1 MAIITKEQVKR
12 CIGLGTVNPKIL
24 NKFFYD
30 IKLKSYDYDY
40 LIQEEL
46 IDLTSVRNSFYEAFQ
61 RSDTI
66 LHGVVDNKLD
76 RVCVVQIDK
85 DIVHYAKRKEYKMNK
100 RYNKPW
106 SMDEIMTKR
115 DIFKFG
121 VLAFING
128 KLTNNFRIQCADD
141 KTFLY
146 FPRRDYALSIKPTD
160 YIDTVFIPE
169 AYIVTSRTLGP
180 TDKPDSF
187 SLSAY
192 VFDKL
197 NRDYVK
203 ECKGFMGYLTPNGD
217 GHPIFMTGIE
227 YDENKDKFIF
237 PNNLPN
243 QISNFTC
250 TLVGMERLSEVIEVA
265 PDLEYLEIKKQKM
278 PIPKNNLLIMVRDT
292 NGYSY
297 HVNTG
302 EIEIKEYYPNI
313 YQIINPNKLYCK
325 IIVLYADNPQNELF
339 DYDDEIKYYLSKVN
353 LLDRYKADNVPD
365 GLREYKPVKWD
376 YNLGN
381 YKDSHGYNLPVI
393 NDWFP
398 FLYKLNKISS
408 IYKLWCEFFQTYLRR
423 TYGFLEGWTLD
434 ISTIDLSS
442 KYRTETS
449 PELPLSTGLFK
460 KFTTPQ
466 YLFVYRNFNGSDSTV
481 PYSWFIDGKY
491 AVPTYSVAVDNY
503 QYVYFDASLINEN
516 SIMEVERYDSNIWSR
531 EIKIGDGPT
540 EVKVNW
546 LHEPV
551 LALNLFLTDESGN
564 YIGNN
569 ERYTVSVKDESL
581 DKNTFFDLDLDKSI
595 FIIES
600 GMTLKFTPT
609 RSGYANKTIYI
620 NTNNKPVVYNITTSS
635 LSMFD
640 TMNLNEKKYIN
651 RTKKNIISRLRVFTP
666 DGRMLPKWSYKQY
679 ETTNIAESPN
689 FTIMSGADQ
698 GTPFRIQYMGY
709 EEEMIYR
716 ADEIPANG
724 LLNLNGKINKPFSL
738 AYHDI
743 FLNGFKLNKNQIE
756 IIAPFLIAIKNV
768 NTRKDILIYE
778 RIKGEEL
785 FKFNMDEPSQYL
797 PDIIL
802 DQDPEYYNKILQDL
816 TDIVVDP
823 TIPDIGDLVDA
834 TIGLIKDFICENF
847 INCDLYY
854 SPAIMDAYETL
865 YPEGQNRI
873 LFNADERVEKS
884 IPSSNWFYMNHDS
897 NIIYQN
903 K

>member
-46 IDLTSVRNSFYEAFQ
+46 IDLTSVRNSFYEAFK

-66 LHGVVDNKLD
+66 LHGVTDNKLD

-146 FPRRDYALSIKPTD
+146 FPRRDYALTIKETD

-169 AYIVTSRTLGP
+169 SYIITSRTLGP
-180 TDKPDSF
+180 TDKQDSY

-192 VFDKL
+192 VFESI

-217 GHPIFMTGIE
+217 GQPIFMTGIT
-227 YDENKDKFIF
+227 YDADKDKFVF

-250 TLVGMERLSEVIEVA
+250 TIIGMEKLSEVIEIT
-265 PDLEYLEIKKQKM
+265 PDMEYLEIQRKKM
-278 PIPKNNLLIMVRDT
+278 PIPKNNFLIMVRDA

-297 HVNTG
+297 HVNTT
-302 EIEIKEYYPNI
+302 EIQIKEYYPNI

-339 DYDDEIKYYLSKVN
+339 DYDEEIKYYLSKIN
-353 LLDRYKADNVPD
+353 LLDRYKNDNVPN
-365 GLREYKPVKWD
+365 GLREYKPIKWD

-381 YKDSHGYNLPVI
+381 YKDTTGYNLPII

-434 ISTIDLSS
+434 MSTIDLSS

-460 KFTTPQ
+460 KFSTPQ
-466 YLFVYRNFNGSDSTV
+466 YLFVYRNYQGSDSTV

-491 AVPTYSVAVDNY
+491 AVPTYCVALDNY
-503 QYVYFDASLINEN
+503 QYTYFDASLINEK

-531 EIKIGDGPT
+531 EIKIGDGPS

-546 LHEPV
+546 LTEPV
-551 LALNLFLTDESGN
+551 LALNLFLTDENGN

-569 ERYTVSVKDESL
+569 ERYTVSVKDESI
-581 DKNTFFDLDLDKSI
+581 DKNNFFDLDLDKSI

-600 GMTLKFTPT
+600 GMTLKFTPI
-609 RSGYANKTIYI
+609 RSGYVNKKIYI
-620 NTNNKPVVYNITTSS
+620 NTNNKPVVYNITTSA

-640 TMNLNEKKYIN
+640 DMNLNEKKYIN
-651 RTKKNIISRLRVFTP
+651 RTKQNILPRLRVFTP
-666 DGRMLPKWSYKQY
+666 DGRMLPKWSYTQY
-679 ETTNIAESPN
+679 PTNNIAESPR

-698 GTPFRIQYMGY
+698 GTPFRVQYMGY
-709 EEEMIYR
+709 EEKIIYTK
-716 ADEIPANG
+716 DEIPSNG
-724 LLNLNGKINKPFSL
+724 LIDLNGKIDKPFSL
-738 AYHDI
+738 VYHDI
-743 FLNGFKLNKNQIE
+743 FLNGYKLNKNQVE

-768 NTRKDILIYE
+768 NTRKDLIIYE
-778 RIKGEEL
+778 RVKGEEL
-785 FKFNMDEPSQYL
+785 FKFNKDELSKYL

-802 DQDPEYYNKILQDL
+802 DEDPEFYNKILQDL

-823 TIPDIGDLVDA
+823 TLPDIGDLVDA
-834 TIGLIKDFICENF
+834 TIGLLKDFISVNF

-854 SPAIMDAYETL
+854 SPEIMDPYESL
-865 YPEGQNRI
+865 YPENTDRI
-873 LFNADERVEKS
+873 LFNADERVEKNV
-884 IPSSNWFYMNHDS
+884 PSSNWFYLNHDS